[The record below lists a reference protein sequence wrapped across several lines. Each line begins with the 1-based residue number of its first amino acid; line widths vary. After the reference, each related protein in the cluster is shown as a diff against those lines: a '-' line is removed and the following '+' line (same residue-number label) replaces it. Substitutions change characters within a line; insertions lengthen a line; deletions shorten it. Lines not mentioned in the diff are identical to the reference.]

1 MSDDGA
7 GLPDDYAKRG
17 RGFDGMRTD
26 VEQLGGVLIVES
38 GEGEAERPL
47 LALSPMRQTQEE
59 AEMSTA
65 ARIRVMVV
73 DDNPIMRDGLRETL
87 EASGRF
93 EVVGQA
99 KDGEAAVR
107 TVEGIDPQVIVMD
120 VIMPNKDG
128 ID

>member
-1 MSDDGA
+1 M
-7 GLPDDYAKRG
+7 
-17 RGFDGMRTD
+17 
-26 VEQLGGVLIVES
+26 
-38 GEGEAERPL
+38 

-73 DDNPIMRDGLRETL
+73 DVHPIMRDGLRETL

-99 KDGEAAVR
+99 KDGEEAVR
-107 TVEGIDPQVIVMD
+107 TVEGIDPQVMSW
-120 VIMPNKDG
+120 M
-128 ID
+128 

>member
-1 MSDDGA
+1 M
-7 GLPDDYAKRG
+7 
-17 RGFDGMRTD
+17 
-26 VEQLGGVLIVES
+26 
-38 GEGEAERPL
+38 
-47 LALSPMRQTQEE
+47 LALSPMRQTEEE

-99 KDGEAAVR
+99 KDGEEAVR
-107 TVEGIDPQVIVMD
+107 TVEGIDPQVMSW
-120 VIMPNKDG
+120 M
-128 ID
+128 